1 MQTEGALLSDGV
13 SRQSVLIV
21 DDEPNNVK
29 VLREILKGSYE
40 IFVALSG
47 QDALDVARRSRPGI
61 ILLDIMMPGM
71 DGYEVCERLKAEPE
85 TRDIP
90 VIFVTAM
97 DQEEDE
103 ARGLSLGA
111 IDYLTKPVIA
121 PIVRIR
127 VKNHLELKLARE
139 RLELQNQEL
148 LEAAALK
155 EEVER
160 ITRHDLKSPLNGI
173 IGLPR
178 IILDG
183 GGLTRDQETF
193 LKMIE
198 ESGYKML
205 NMINLSLDLFKMERG
220 VYELRPSE
228 TDFAMLARKVL
239 VESGILVSDKE
250 LKADILHDG
259 KVMGEREPFMGRGEP
274 LLCYS
279 MLANLITNALEAAPE
294 GSRVSVDLSRG
305 EAGETRIVIKNQG
318 EIPPEIQERF
328 AQKYATAGKRRG
340 TGLGAYS
347 ARLIAENHG
356 GSLSMTSSSQDGV
369 TVTVTLPG

>member
-1 MQTEGALLSDGV
+1 MSQGEK
-13 SRQSVLIV
+13 RQSVLIV

-29 VLREILKGSYE
+29 VLRETLKGSYE

-47 QDALDVARRSRPGI
+47 RDALEVARRSLPDI

-71 DGYEVCERLKAEPE
+71 DGYAVCEALKADPSIK
-85 TRDIP
+85 DIP

-97 DQEEDE
+97 DQMEDE

-111 IDYLTKPVIA
+111 IDYLTKPVSP

-139 RLELQNQEL
+139 RLERQNQEL
-148 LEAAALK
+148 KEAAALK

-178 IILDG
+178 IILDA
-183 GGLTRDQETF
+183 GGLTREQEAF

-220 VYELRPSE
+220 VYVVAPSE
-228 TDFAMLARKVL
+228 TDFAMLARKVFM
-239 VESGILVSDKE
+239 ESSILADDKE
-250 LKADILHDG
+250 LKTSITQNGRPLG
-259 KVMGEREPFMGRGEP
+259 VCEPFMGKGEP

-279 MLANLITNALEAAPE
+279 MLANLIKNALEAAPE
-294 GSRVSVDLSRG
+294 GSDVSVDLSRG
-305 EAGETRIVIKNQG
+305 PDGETRIVIGNRG
-318 EIPPEIQERF
+318 EICPEVRGRF
-328 AQKYATAGKRRG
+328 AEKYATAGKRRG

-347 ARLIAENHG
+347 ARLIAETHG
-356 GSLSMTSSSQDGV
+356 GSLVMTSSPEEGV
-369 TVTVTLPG
+369 RVAVILPG

>member
-1 MQTEGALLSDGV
+1 MTEAEK
-13 SRQSVLIV
+13 RQSILIV

-29 VLREILKGSYE
+29 VMREVLTNGYD
-40 IFVALSG
+40 IFVALNG
-47 QDALDVARRSRPGI
+47 LDALQVAGKSLPDL
-61 ILLDIMMPGM
+61 ILLDIMMPEM
-71 DGYEVCERLKAEPE
+71 DGYEVCRRLKADPA

-103 ARGLSLGA
+103 ARGLTLGA
-111 IDYLTKPVIA
+111 IDYLTKPINP

-139 RLELQNQEL
+139 RLKRQNEELV
-148 LEAAALK
+148 EAAALK
-155 EEVER
+155 EDVER
-160 ITRHDLKSPLNGI
+160 ISRHDLKSPLTGI

-178 IILDG
+178 VMLDE
-183 GGLTRDQETF
+183 GGLTEEQEIF

-220 VYELRPSE
+220 TYEYSPTTVDL
-228 TDFAMLARKVL
+228 AGIARKVL
-239 VESGILVSDKE
+239 TESIIQVEDKE
-250 LKADILHDG
+250 LSVELLANGRPLEEG
-259 KVMGEREPFMGRGEP
+259 QAFMGRGEP

-279 MLANLITNALEAAPE
+279 MLANLLHNALEAAPE
-294 GSRVSVDLSRG
+294 GSMVRVAIDGGGSRDV
-305 EAGETRIVIKNQG
+305 RIVIHNQG
-318 EIPPEIQERF
+318 AAPESVRDKIFE
-328 AQKYATAGKRRG
+328 KYATSGKTRG

-347 ARLIAENHG
+347 ARLIAETHG
-356 GSLSMTSSSQDGV
+356 GAISMTTSEADGT
-369 TVTVTLPG
+369 TVTVSLPG